1 MRHVAKGANR
11 FDWRILV
18 NGRLD
23 ELGYERGNV
32 DTSLPFETLRE
43 RSDIG
48 ERARAAGDGPDFSRR
63 IREGLPN
70 PR

>member
-1 MRHVAKGANR
+1 M
-11 FDWRILV
+11 DWRVLV

-43 RSDIG
+43 RSRIS
-48 ERARAAGDGPDFSRR
+48 ERAKMAPSDSSFTAW
-63 IREGLPN
+63 IREGLPGGHD
-70 PR
+70 